1 MECGHRGQSNS
12 GSEHVF
18 PNHRF
23 VGGGFFDAVRAAPA
37 TAASFEI
44 VEHSAFRS
52 SLFGI
57 GSGGDKNMSPPL
69 CFTILSPRT
78 CRIDLRRDWT
88 NTAPRLRSLTAL
100 FGSERQGSVTG
111 YLRCS

>member
-1 MECGHRGQSNS
+1 MGAGGQPNS

-44 VEHSAFRS
+44 VERSAFRS
-52 SLFGI
+52 SLFGV
-57 GSGGDKNMSPPL
+57 GSGGDNEYVASAL
-69 CFTILSPRT
+69 LYNSVAA
-78 CRIDLRRDWT
+78 DLPD
-88 NTAPRLRSLTAL
+88 
-100 FGSERQGSVTG
+100 
-111 YLRCS
+111 

>member
-1 MECGHRGQSNS
+1 MDCSHRGQSNS

-23 VGGGFFDAVRAAPA
+23 AGGGFFDAVRAAPA

-57 GSGGDKNMSPPL
+57 GSGGDNEYVASAL
-69 CFTILSPRT
+69 LYNTVAA
-78 CRIDLRRDWT
+78 DLPD
-88 NTAPRLRSLTAL
+88 
-100 FGSERQGSVTG
+100 
-111 YLRCS
+111 